1 MTPASTFTDLVAT
14 SSDAANAAHRQ
25 PELSERARRQAEVL
39 AALRPHVP
47 AHALLY
53 QSEDTTPYECDGLTA
68 YRQRPLLVCLPE
80 TYAQVQA
87 VLKACHA
94 IGAPVIA
101 RGAGT
106 GLSGGAMPHPMGVT
120 LSLAKFNQILSVDAH
135 SRTALVQCGVRNLAI
150 SEAAAPYGLY
160 YAPDPS
166 SQIACTIGG
175 NVAENSGGV
184 HCLKYGLTVH
194 NVLKVKGFTIE
205 GEPVEFGSDALDTPG
220 MDLLAIMIGSE
231 GMLAVVTEVT
241 VKLIPKPQL
250 ARCIMASFDDVRKA
264 GAAVAAVIAAGII
277 PAGLEMMDKPMT
289 AAVEDFVRAGYD
301 LTAEAILLCE
311 SDGTPEEVEEEIA
324 RMSEVLRTAGATAIT
339 VSESEEER
347 LRFWSGRKNAFP
359 ASGRISPDYMC
370 MDSTIPRKR
379 LADILLAIQEMEKKY
394 QLRCA
399 NVFHAGDGNLHPLIL
414 FDANNPDELHRC
426 ELFGADILETSVA
439 MGGTITGEH
448 GVGVEKL
455 NSMCVQ
461 FSAAEN
467 EQMFGLKRAFD
478 PHGLLNPGKLIPTL
492 QRCAEYGKMLVRGGR
507 LPFPE
512 LERF

>member
-1 MTPASTFTDLVAT
+1 M
-14 SSDAANAAHRQ
+14 NAPVH
-25 PELSERARRQAEVL
+25 PELLSKTELL
-39 AALRPHVP
+39 AQILPGLEAHLPS
-47 AHALLY
+47 HALLWHA
-53 QSEDTTPYECDGLTA
+53 EDTTAYECDGLTA
-68 YRQRPLLVCLPE
+68 YRQRPMLVALPE
-80 TYAQVQA
+80 TYAQVKA
-87 VLKACHA
+87 VLQVCHA
-94 IGAPVIA
+94 HDVPVVA

-106 GLSGGAMPHPMGVT
+106 GLSGGAMPHKFGVT
-120 LSLAKFNQILSVDAH
+120 LSMAKFNKIISVDAI
-135 SRTALVQCGVRNLAI
+135 SRTAVVQGGVRNLAI
-150 SEAAAPYGLY
+150 SEAAAPVGLY

-205 GEPVEFGSDALDTPG
+205 GEEVEFGSDALDAAG
-220 MDLLAIMIGSE
+220 YDLLSIIIGSE
-231 GMLAVVTEVT
+231 GMLAVTTEVT

-250 ARCIMASFDDVRKA
+250 ARCIMASFDDLRKA
-264 GAAVAAVIAAGII
+264 GDAVAGVIAAGII

-289 AAVEDFVRAGYD
+289 AAVEDFVHAGYD
-301 LTAEAILLCE
+301 LTAAAILLCE
-311 SDGTPEEVEEEIA
+311 SDGTPEEVEEEIG
-324 RMSEVLRTAGATAIT
+324 RMSEVLRRFGATAIA
-339 VSESEEER
+339 VSQNEAER

-379 LADILLAIQEMEKKY
+379 LADILLAIAEMEKKY
-394 QLRCA
+394 GLKCA
-399 NVFHAGDGNLHPLIL
+399 NVFHAGDGNLHPLIM
-414 FDANNPDELHRC
+414 FDANDADQLHRC

-439 MGGTITGEH
+439 MGGTVTGEH

-467 EQMFGLKRAFD
+467 EQMFAVKRAFD
-478 PHGLLNPGKLIPTL
+478 TKGLLNPGKVIPTL
-492 QRCAEYGKMLVRGGR
+492 NRCAEYGKMLVRGGKISHPD
-507 LPFPE
+507 LP
-512 LERF
+512 RF

>member
-1 MTPASTFTDLVAT
+1 MAETAPPPAET
-14 SSDAANAAHRQ
+14 
-25 PELSERARRQAEVL
+25 L
-39 AALRPHVP
+39 AALRRVLP
-47 AHALLY
+47 AHALLS
-53 QSEDTTPYECDGLTA
+53 QPEDTTPYECDGLTA
-68 YRQRPLLVCLPE
+68 YRQRPMAVALPE
-80 TYAQVQA
+80 TYEQVQG
-87 VLKACHA
+87 VLKTCHA
-94 IGAPVIA
+94 LGVPVVA

-106 GLSGGAMPHPMGVT
+106 GLSGGAMPHAQGVT
-120 LSLAKFNQILSVDAH
+120 LSMAKFNRILKMDPV
-135 SRTALVQCGVRNLAI
+135 SRTAVVQCGVRNLAI
-150 SEAAAPYGLY
+150 SEAAAPHGLY

-194 NVLKVKGFTIE
+194 NVLQISGFTAE
-205 GEPVEFGSDALDTPG
+205 GEPVTFGGAALDSPG
-220 MDLLAIMIGSE
+220 LDLLALAIGSE
-231 GMLAVVTEVT
+231 GMLAVATEVT
-241 VKLIPKPQL
+241 VKLVPKPML
-250 ARCIMASFDDVRKA
+250 ARCIMASFDDMRKA
-264 GAAVAAVIAAGII
+264 GDAVAAVIAAGII

-311 SDGTPEEVEEEIA
+311 SDGTPEEVEEEIG
-324 RMSEVLRTAGATAIT
+324 RMSDVLRGCGATAIA
-339 VSESEEER
+339 VSQNEAER

-379 LADILLAIQEMEKKY
+379 LADILLAIAEMEKKY
-394 QLRCA
+394 GLRCA

-414 FDANNPDELHRC
+414 FDANDPDQLHRC

-439 MGGTITGEH
+439 MGGTVTGEH

-461 FSAAEN
+461 FSAEEN
-467 EQMFGLKRAFD
+467 AQMFGIKHAFD
-478 PHGLLNPGKLIPTL
+478 PKGLLNPGKVIPTL
-492 QRCAEYGKMLVRGGR
+492 NRCAEYGKMLVRGGKIAHPD
-507 LPFPE
+507 LP
-512 LERF
+512 RF

>member
-1 MTPASTFTDLVAT
+1 M
-14 SSDAANAAHRQ
+14 NAPLTAEHQ
-25 PELSERARRQAEVL
+25 SHIERAELQERVVN
-39 AALRPHVP
+39 ALRAVLPS
-47 AHALLY
+47 HALLWN
-53 QSEDTTPYECDGLTA
+53 SEDTTPYECDGLTA
-68 YRQRPLLVCLPE
+68 YRQRPLVVVLPE

-87 VLKACHA
+87 VLKTCYAMHV
-94 IGAPVIA
+94 PVVA

-106 GLSGGAMPHPMGVT
+106 GLSGGAMPHKLGVT
-120 LSLAKFNQILSVDAH
+120 LSLAKFNKILSVNPL
-135 SRTALVQCGVRNLAI
+135 SRTAVVQGGVRNLAI
-150 SEAAAPYGLY
+150 SEAAAPHGLY

-194 NVLKVKGFTIE
+194 NIIKVKGFTIE
-205 GEPVEFGSDALDTPG
+205 GEEVEFGSDALDAPG
-220 MDLLAIMIGSE
+220 YDLLSVIIGSE
-231 GMLAVVTEVT
+231 GMLAITTEVT

-250 ARCIMASFDDVRKA
+250 ARCIMASFDDLRKA
-264 GAAVAAVIAAGII
+264 GDAVAAVIAAGII

-289 AAVEDFVRAGYD
+289 AAVEDFVHAGYD

-311 SDGTPEEVEEEIA
+311 SDGTVEEVQEEIG
-324 RMSEVLRTAGATAIT
+324 RMTAVLTRCGATAIA
-339 VSESEEER
+339 VSQNEAER
-347 LRFWSGRKNAFP
+347 LKFWSGRKNAFP

-379 LADILLAIQEMEKKY
+379 LADILLAIAEMEKKY

-414 FDANNPDELHRC
+414 FDANDADQLHRC
-426 ELFGADILETSVA
+426 ELFGAEILETSVA
-439 MGGTITGEH
+439 MGGTVTGEH

-461 FSAAEN
+461 FSSEEN
-467 EQMFGLKRAFD
+467 EQMFGVKRAFD
-478 PHGLLNPGKLIPTL
+478 SRSLLNPGKVIPTL
-492 QRCAEYGKMLVRGGR
+492 NRCAEYGKMLVRGGKISHPD
-507 LPFPE
+507 LP
-512 LERF
+512 RF